1 MIEPNDVTYPR
12 GPTACVQ
19 SLHFYARW
27 IEALEHTSRDGVDS
41 MLLQD
46 EVRTVRGSHSG
57 DLTSV
62 NLRTILSLGGKTL
75 AQVSSS
81 LM

>member
-1 MIEPNDVTYPR
+1 
-12 GPTACVQ
+12 
-19 SLHFYARW
+19 
-27 IEALEHTSRDGVDS
+27 
-41 MLLQD
+41 MLLQG
-46 EVRTVRGSHSG
+46 EVRNVRGSHSG

-62 NLRTILSLGGKTL
+62 NFRTILSLGGKTL